1 MDTKIKRIIKLQNKL
16 KNRFGIEVDYDL
28 LVQAMS
34 HTSYVNEINEDR
46 SMSYEKLEF
55 LGDAILQFVITAY
68 IYQNYPDFDE
78 GELTRFRANIVQ
90 SASLS
95 QFSLEIG
102 LDEAVLLGQGELKN
116 SGSRRRS
123 LMEDIFESLLGAIYL
138 SSGLTAV
145 TKFLNESVIK
155 DIKNGE
161 LKVNV
166 DYKTTLQELLQ
177 EDGTIKIEYIPHEHP
192 DQREDWVTDLYVNG
206 QRVSSGIGHN
216 RKLAEQQAAKA
227 ALTKLNANKEK

>member
-1 MDTKIKRIIKLQNKL
+1 MDTKNKRIIKLQNKL
-16 KNRFGIEVDYDL
+16 TKRFGITVNYDL

-34 HTSYVNEINEDR
+34 HTSYVNEMNEDR

-68 IYQNYPDFDE
+68 IYRNYPDFDE

-102 LDEAVLLGQGELKN
+102 LDQAVLLGQGELKN
-116 SGSRRRS
+116 SGNHRRS

-138 SSGLTAV
+138 SSGLEAV
-145 TKFLNESVIK
+145 TKFLNETVIK
-155 DIKNGE
+155 DIKNGK

-166 DYKTTLQELLQ
+166 DYKTALQELLQ
-177 EDGTIKIEYIPHEHP
+177 EDGTIKIEYIPHDHP
-192 DQREDWVTDLYVNG
+192 DQRKDWATDLYVNG
-206 QRVSSGIGHN
+206 ELISSGVGHN
-216 RKLAEQQAAKA
+216 RKLAEQEAAKV
-227 ALTKLNANKEK
+227 ALAKINANKGK